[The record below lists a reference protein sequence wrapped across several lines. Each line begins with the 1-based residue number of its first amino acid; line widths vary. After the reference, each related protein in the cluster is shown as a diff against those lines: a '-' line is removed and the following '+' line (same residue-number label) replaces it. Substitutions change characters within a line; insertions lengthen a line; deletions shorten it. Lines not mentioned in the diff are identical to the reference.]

1 LTSGREENKMKIT
14 IVSSDPQASYRDMLS
29 QEIDV
34 HTIEEFRDILKVF
47 AVENVKSN
55 PNFGITI
62 MVHNILKNWP
72 IEGNVMSMLD
82 GKMFNIKSE
91 WPRMVAYE
99 I

>member
-1 LTSGREENKMKIT
+1 MKVT
-14 IVSSDPQASYRDMLS
+14 IVSSDPQANYRDLLS

-34 HTIEEFRDILKVF
+34 QTMEEFRNILKVF
-47 AVENVKSN
+47 AVKSVKSN

-62 MVHNILKNWP
+62 VVYNILKNWP

-82 GKMFNIKSE
+82 GKMLNVKKE
-91 WPRMVAYE
+91 GLTTKAYE

>member
-1 LTSGREENKMKIT
+1 MKIT
-14 IVSSDPQASYRDMLS
+14 IVSSDPEANYRDLLK

-34 HTIEEFRDILKVF
+34 ETMEEFRNILKVF
-47 AVENVKSN
+47 AVKSVRSN

-62 MVHNILKNWP
+62 VVYNILKNWP
-72 IEGNVMSMLD
+72 IEGNVMSMRD

-91 WPRMVAYE
+91 WPKMVAYE

>member
-1 LTSGREENKMKIT
+1 MKVT
-14 IVSSDPQASYRDMLS
+14 IVSSDPQANYRDLLS

-34 HTIEEFRDILKVF
+34 QTMEEFRNILKVF
-47 AVENVKSN
+47 SAKSVKSN

-62 MVHNILKNWP
+62 VVYNTLKNWP